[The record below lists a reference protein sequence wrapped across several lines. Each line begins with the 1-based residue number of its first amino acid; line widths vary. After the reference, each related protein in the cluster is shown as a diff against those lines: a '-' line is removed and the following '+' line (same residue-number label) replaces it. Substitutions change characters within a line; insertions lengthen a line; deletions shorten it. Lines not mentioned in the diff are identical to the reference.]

1 MYIASIHT
9 TDWLVCLTLR
19 QLHRALALFTEARAA
34 AEEGAEPLSFQLL
47 QRRSRHRRRGTSACA
62 AMDVAFMSL
71 PSCGTVSFAVI
82 SQAHATT
89 GYLHYHSSGESDGAD
104 DDDDSALSYYQQ
116 SMGWVMPPPVST
128 SSNQQGSRGYE
139 SDDDDDDDEDMYENE
154 YDVAGDYDSDG
165 YGYEGYV
172 TMYDDGEGAMLP
184 VSRSSDGSSNQR
196 RNNSAPRRATTSAS
210 AAQLKPPPPPP
221 VLCRFYVLG
230 KCRYGSHCTYSH
242 AIPTPSEDCE
252 MTEED
257 SLTAAAALVDCPYY
271 LRGNCK
277 YGQYCRLRHTGA
289 SAASGNAGVAQ
300 TAQSSSAA
308 AATAVAGDRGNNQ
321 ASGGATETQPEQEF
335 TCGICFDDVVDSGK
349 HFGLLSTSVCLFVI
363 VIAVLVGTPSL
374 QLITLCVCLG
384 CDHCYC
390 LDCLRSWR
398 QSKDMEAE
406 VTRSCPACR
415 LPSNYIV
422 PSLTFCTGE
431 KKRQVVEAYKSH
443 LSVRECKYFNGLFG
457 SCPFGQ
463 HCFYAHRNSEGHDIK
478 HLDRPRRNTK
488 HGRGGGTGGG
498 GRGLPS
504 NESLSSLLSNYGSL
518 FRFLESLDW
527 DEYGDAFEMDS
538 EWD

>member
-1 MYIASIHT
+1 MRRSAAAAPS
-9 TDWLVCLTLR
+9 
-19 QLHRALALFTEARAA
+19 RAA
-34 AEEGAEPLSFQLL
+34 
-47 QRRSRHRRRGTSACA
+47 RRRGGRNRSQPA
-62 AMDVAFMSL
+62 AAPAAPTAPPPL
-71 PSCGTVSFAVI
+71 PPRSHQQASGLSF
-82 SQAHATT
+82 
-89 GYLHYHSSGESDGAD
+89 YPSSSESVDED
-104 DDDDSALSYYQQ
+104 DDGDEGGAFHYYQEN
-116 SMGWVMPPPVST
+116 MGWTMPPRST
-128 SSNQQGSRGYE
+128 S
-139 SDDDDDDDEDMYENE
+139 
-154 YDVAGDYDSDG
+154 
-165 YGYEGYV
+165 
-172 TMYDDGEGAMLP
+172 
-184 VSRSSDGSSNQR
+184 
-196 RNNSAPRRATTSAS
+196 NNGNHRA
-210 AAQLKPPPPPP
+210 PPPPPP

-242 AIPTPSEDCE
+242 SIPAPSEDCE

-257 SLTAAAALVDCPYY
+257 SLTAAAALVDCPYF

-277 YGQYCRLRHTGA
+277 YGQYCRLRHTAAAGGA
-289 SAASGNAGVAQ
+289 ARGG
-300 TAQSSSAA
+300 TAQQIQSSSTTAPASSSAA
-308 AATAVAGDRGNNQ
+308 AVTANQATDGNN
-321 ASGGATETQPEQEF
+321 PEQEY

-349 HFGLLSTSVCLFVI
+349 HFGLLS
-363 VIAVLVGTPSL
+363 
-374 QLITLCVCLG
+374 

-431 KKRQVVEAYKSH
+431 AKQRVVDAYKSH

-478 HLDRPRRNTK
+478 HLDRPRRSAK
-488 HGRGGGTGGG
+488 HRNNNRGGSGGNNG
-498 GRGLPS
+498 GLPS
-504 NESLSSLLSNYGSL
+504 NESISSLLSNYGSL